1 MALELVQIIED
12 EPEQAWLLE
21 HAFQKAGYRTKI
33 AFDGIT
39 GLDAVRR
46 LTPALVILDIMLPE
60 LDGYGL
66 CRLLRKDA
74 ATRHIPVMMVTALT
88 DNIHQVLPQAL
99 GADDLVMKPF
109 RLAEIIERGTHLIQQ
124 KRGRKFVAPVLA

>member
-39 GLDAVRR
+39 GLDAIRR
-46 LTPALVILDIMLPE
+46 LKPALVILDIMLPE

-88 DNIHQVLPQAL
+88 DNLHNVLSQAL
-99 GADDLVMKPF
+99 CSDGC
-109 RLAEIIERGTHLIQQ
+109 
-124 KRGRKFVAPVLA
+124 VL

>member
-1 MALELVQIIED
+1 MAHELVQIIED

-33 AFDGIT
+33 TFDGIT
-39 GLDAVRR
+39 GLDVVRR
-46 LTPALVILDIMLPE
+46 LKPALVILDIMLPE

-66 CRLLRKDA
+66 CRFLRKDP
-74 ATRHIPVMMVTALT
+74 ATRHIPIIMVTALT

>member
-1 MALELVQIIED
+1 MAHELVQIIED

-39 GLDAVRR
+39 GLDTIRR
-46 LTPALVILDIMLPE
+46 LNPALVSLDIILPE
-60 LDGYGL
+60 FDVHVLS
-66 CRLLRKDA
+66 CCWRKVA
-74 ATRHIPVMMVTALT
+74 ATRHIPIMMVTALT

-99 GADDLVMKPF
+99 GADDLVMKP
-109 RLAEIIERGTHLIQQ
+109 
-124 KRGRKFVAPVLA
+124 